1 MSLMTVFLC
10 FLKLLKLFLTGVNET
25 YNIIFVSMKE
35 FFVSG
40 TFGAL
45 GTRFGAFGT
54 LKKKKEDQPTD
65 RP

>member
-1 MSLMTVFLC
+1 MKHTTLSL
-10 FLKLLKLFLTGVNET
+10 
-25 YNIIFVSMKE
+25 KE

-54 LKKKKEDQPTD
+54 LKKKINRPT
-65 RP
+65 PTLEL